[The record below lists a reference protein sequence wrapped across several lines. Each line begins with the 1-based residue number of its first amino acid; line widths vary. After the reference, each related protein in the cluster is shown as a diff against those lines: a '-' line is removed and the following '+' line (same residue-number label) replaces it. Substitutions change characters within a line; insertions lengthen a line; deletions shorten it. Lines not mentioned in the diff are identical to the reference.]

1 MNTQINVNV
10 QGEIRFPDLA
20 LLARAIAGKASS
32 APAPTAP
39 PETPVAPA
47 PVAPPAAP
55 TTPAVPPAPVADIP
69 TAPPPA
75 IPTSAPTYSI
85 DDIARAGA
93 LLAQQGPE
101 KLSALNALLQ
111 QFGLQSLT
119 ELRSEQTPAFVQA
132 MRGLGAQI

>member
-1 MNTQINVNV
+1 MNTLINVNV

-47 PVAPPAAP
+47 PVTPPQA
-55 TTPAVPPAPVADIP
+55 PAVPPAPVADIP